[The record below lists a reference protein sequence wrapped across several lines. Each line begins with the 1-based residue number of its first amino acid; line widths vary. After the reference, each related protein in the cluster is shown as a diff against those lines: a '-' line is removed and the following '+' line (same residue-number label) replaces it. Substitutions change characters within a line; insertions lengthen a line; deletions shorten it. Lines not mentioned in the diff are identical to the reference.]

1 MSQCILTYKAL
12 RTRGLVQAGTQ
23 RMTVAII
30 ITVLLLGSGSHLG
43 SKQGVW
49 PHLGLPGLGAVG
61 EPPEA

>member
-1 MSQCILTYKAL
+1 M
-12 RTRGLVQAGTQ
+12 QAGTQ

-30 ITVLLLGSGSHLG
+30 ITVLLLGSGSHPG

-49 PHLGLPGLGAVG
+49 PHLALPGLGAVG